1 VVHVENVCYLGCAT
15 LIAFLGVA
23 SAQEPQKPAA
33 AEPVFSS
40 SGPDAAVK
48 TLRKEYG
55 EDFLKGY
62 HPNTQLGAVLKK
74 EKVESLHDLLK
85 RKR

>member
-1 VVHVENVCYLGCAT
+1 MKQPGLDKRHRDRTGEIRKKNRNT
-15 LIAFLGVA
+15 L
-23 SAQEPQKPAA
+23 
-33 AEPVFSS
+33 
-40 SGPDAAVK
+40 VK

-62 HPNTQLGAVLKK
+62 RPNTQLGTVLKK
-74 EKVESLHDLLK
+74 EGVESLHDLVK

>member
-1 VVHVENVCYLGCAT
+1 MKQPGLDKRHRDKGGEIRKKNSNT
-15 LIAFLGVA
+15 
-23 SAQEPQKPAA
+23 Q
-33 AEPVFSS
+33 
-40 SGPDAAVK
+40 VK

-62 HPNTQLGAVLKK
+62 RANTQLRAVLKK
-74 EKVESLHDLLK
+74 EGVESLHDLVK

>member
-1 VVHVENVCYLGCAT
+1 MKQPGLDKRHRDKDGEISRKKSNT
-15 LIAFLGVA
+15 LVR
-23 SAQEPQKPAA
+23 
-33 AEPVFSS
+33 
-40 SGPDAAVK
+40 

-55 EDFLKGY
+55 DDFAKGY
-62 HPNTQLGAVLKK
+62 RADATLGTVLKK